1 MCCTRLR
8 DFKDVFGQSYEILN
22 YSSITYTF
30 CIALFVIWKAI
41 RILYSFIR
49 AIIVWIGILC
59 LLTSL
64 TDNKKIYFH
73 FEIMNFNLIFFFF
86 YCNIILYLLF
96 IKMDKYLF
104 INRNKNVK
112 WITCHT
118 KLILWNIL
126 FNIFNTKRDNKV
138 KNFLTNLKNYQK
150 IAKLDFE
157 RYFKEEKHEITKSKQ
172 IISK

>member
-1 MCCTRLR
+1 
-8 DFKDVFGQSYEILN
+8 
-22 YSSITYTF
+22 
-30 CIALFVIWKAI
+30 
-41 RILYSFIR
+41 
-49 AIIVWIGILC
+49 
-59 LLTSL
+59 
-64 TDNKKIYFH
+64 
-73 FEIMNFNLIFFFF
+73 
-86 YCNIILYLLF
+86 
-96 IKMDKYLF
+96 MDKYLF

-112 WITCHT
+112 CITCHT

-138 KNFLTNLKNYQK
+138 KNFLTNLQNYQK